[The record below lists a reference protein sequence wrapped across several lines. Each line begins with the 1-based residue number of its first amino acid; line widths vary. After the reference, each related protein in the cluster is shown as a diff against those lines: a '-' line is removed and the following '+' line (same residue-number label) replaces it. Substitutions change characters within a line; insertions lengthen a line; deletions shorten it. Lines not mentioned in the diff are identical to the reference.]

1 MVGLKRDLPT
11 ATNNMNDVRRARKQ
25 LNNAIEEASRA
36 YIALFELFPGYAL
49 PADVKEAARPQW
61 LNDYVDGKVKSVD
74 NLAGTDV
81 ENVLPIGQLAD
92 IRQQWEAKRVKGLEH
107 VHTIAGLIKWYP
119 RGKYTIRQG
128 QIRCENLDEQVKAMT
143 AVPVGDVCKELFRLY
158 ANVVD
163 DLARL
168 NNYAKEHDCKRFPAT
183 TIGRWAT
190 AADFAEAFNC
200 GAFSEHPTNEQLNRR
215 VYEEDDTPRL
225 TDHQGRKIRRKE

>member
-1 MVGLKRDLPT
+1 MAGLKRDLPT

-25 LNNAIEEASRA
+25 ISSAIESASRA
-36 YIALFELFPGYAL
+36 YSALFQLFPGYAL
-49 PADVKEAARPQW
+49 PDDVREAARPQW

-92 IRQQWEAKRVKGLEH
+92 IRQQWENKRAKGLEY
-107 VHTIAGLIKWYP
+107 VRTIALMLKRYP
-119 RGKYTIRQG
+119 RGKYSIYQW
-128 QIRCENLDEQVKAMT
+128 QIKCENLDELVKAMT
-143 AVPVGDVCKELFRLY
+143 AVPVDDVCKELFRLY

-168 NNYAKEHDCKRFPAT
+168 NNYAKEHDCKRFPT
-183 TIGRWAT
+183 TMIGRWAT
-190 AADFAEAFNC
+190 ATDFAEAFNC

-225 TDHQGRKIRRKE
+225 KDQQGRKIRRKE